1 MDEGQKKKS
10 AIAGEWLAMGIA
22 LGVAFGIIFD
32 NLGLWLPIG
41 VCIGLAGPAMKSMK
55 KNNKDNRRRIT
66 KTTILTNQ
74 IKNEKR
80 DTYPR

>member
-41 VCIGLAGPAMKSMK
+41 VCIGLVGPA
-55 KNNKDNRRRIT
+55 KDNN
-66 KTTILTNQ
+66 TNEPD
-74 IKNEKR
+74 KE
-80 DTYPR
+80 

>member
-41 VCIGLAGPAMKSMK
+41 VCI
-55 KNNKDNRRRIT
+55 KDNN
-66 KTTILTNQ
+66 TNEPD
-74 IKNEKR
+74 KE
-80 DTYPR
+80 